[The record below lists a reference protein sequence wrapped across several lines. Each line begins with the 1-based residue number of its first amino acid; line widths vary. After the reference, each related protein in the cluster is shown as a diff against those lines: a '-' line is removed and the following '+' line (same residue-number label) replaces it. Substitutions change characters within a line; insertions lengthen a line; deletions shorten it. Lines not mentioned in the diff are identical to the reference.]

1 MISIA
6 QAISTVKA
14 NTNALMKTTI
24 KTVEKA
30 GGYILSK
37 DIKSPINMPPF
48 NQSAMDGYALNLHE
62 SNTYRLMGEI
72 QAGDEHQP
80 ILKPGEA
87 YRIFTGA
94 AVPKTANA
102 VVMQEKVTVEKLLIK
117 IEGDVSINQNI
128 RPLGEQVKY
137 DDLALKK
144 GTKLTPAAIGFLASL
159 GITTVSVYKK
169 PSIAIIT
176 TGNELVDPG
185 TNLKYGKIYESNS
198 KMLLSALYN
207 LKFYDINLYNVADNY
222 GRTVAQLKT
231 AINENDLVIITGG
244 ISVGD
249 YDFVGRALT
258 ELHVEELFY
267 KVKQKPGKPLFY
279 GKKGATQV
287 FALPGN
293 PAAALTC
300 FYVYVHIALQQMMN
314 REDLELKRVSAKSA
328 THFLKKGDRPQFLK
342 AIYNNGEVEI
352 LEGQS
357 SAMQQTYALANALVF
372 MDENA
377 QEITIGKTVETIILP
392 E

>member
-37 DIKSPINMPPF
+37 DVTSPINMPPF
-48 NQSAMDGYALNLHE
+48 NQSAMDGYALNLHD

-72 QAGDEHQP
+72 QAGDEHQSV
-80 ILKPGEA
+80 LKPGEA

-117 IEGDVSINQNI
+117 IEGDVSIKQNI
-128 RPLGEQVKY
+128 RPLGEQVKHG
-137 DDLALKK
+137 DLALKK

-185 TNLKYGKIYESNS
+185 TDLKYGKIYESN
-198 KMLLSALYN
+198 
-207 LKFYDINLYNVADNY
+207 
-222 GRTVAQLKT
+222 
-231 AINENDLVIITGG
+231 
-244 ISVGD
+244 
-249 YDFVGRALT
+249 
-258 ELHVEELFY
+258 
-267 KVKQKPGKPLFY
+267 
-279 GKKGATQV
+279 
-287 FALPGN
+287 
-293 PAAALTC
+293 
-300 FYVYVHIALQQMMN
+300 
-314 REDLELKRVSAKSA
+314 
-328 THFLKKGDRPQFLK
+328 
-342 AIYNNGEVEI
+342 
-352 LEGQS
+352 
-357 SAMQQTYALANALVF
+357 
-372 MDENA
+372 
-377 QEITIGKTVETIILP
+377 
-392 E
+392 